1 MNKLKTFD
9 SSYLFGKS
17 HFKEDDRQTYL
28 IFQPI
33 HKCFKLVNINNERY
47 ITSWKSKGLSEES
60 IKDTITSDNSLN
72 PLINY
77 YCYNNKI
84 TATVSV
90 SCVKQHKLH
99 YKHKKCSERL
109 HCL

>member
-17 HFKEDDRQTYL
+17 HFKEDDTQNYL
-28 IFQPI
+28 IFQSI
-33 HKCFKLVNINNERY
+33 HKYFKFVNINNEWY

-60 IKDTITSDNSLN
+60 IKPPVTSDSSLN

-77 YCYNNKI
+77 YYNNKI
-84 TATVSV
+84 RA
-90 SCVKQHKLH
+90 KF
-99 YKHKKCSERL
+99 KHKD
-109 HCL
+109 

>member
-17 HFKEDDRQTYL
+17 HFKEDDTQNYL
-28 IFQPI
+28 IFQSI
-33 HKCFKLVNINNERY
+33 HKYFKFVNINNEWY

-72 PLINY
+72 PLIND

-84 TATVSV
+84 RAKVSG
-90 SCVKQHKLH
+90 SCLKQHKLH
-99 YKHKKCSERL
+99 YKHKKCSKRL